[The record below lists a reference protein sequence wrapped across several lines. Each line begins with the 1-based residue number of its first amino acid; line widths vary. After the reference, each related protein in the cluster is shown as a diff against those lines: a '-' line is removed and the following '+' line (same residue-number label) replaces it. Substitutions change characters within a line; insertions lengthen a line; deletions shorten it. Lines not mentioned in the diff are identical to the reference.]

1 MVVRRFA
8 ATIAALLV
16 LVGCSTSSTPPTAT
30 DATPLGYTIDATV
43 EDSWFAGM
51 TGSADVLLNTFDCD
65 HIVAGIETAVL
76 CGLGGT
82 VERPFAA
89 VVSESYINQAA
100 KVPEVSLNFA
110 LYEPEHDGS
119 GAVIRAVTVAQGDE
133 SFPLMNGTDS
143 GSGFTLST
151 AVTAEGEVLILHYRY
166 FGGPRTWNNVEVIG
180 RNRHGSPAPV
190 AQIDG
195 EGVQLLADG
204 VGLVYTNYQY
214 LATESGCCYSY
225 WAVRSL
231 RPGTMGWTLT
241 TRTVPVED
249 ETWKRG
255 LKPPYE
261 LATYDIP
268 LMSAVEE

>member
-1 MVVRRFA
+1 MSRPLV
-8 ATIAALLV
+8 TLLV
-16 LVGCSTSSTPPTAT
+16 SITLVGCSESSNPPSDTV
-30 DATPLGYTIDATV
+30 ATPLGYTIDAQV
-43 EDSWFAGM
+43 KSSWFGGM
-51 TGSADVLLNTFDCD
+51 SGSADVLLDTFDCD

-76 CGLGGT
+76 CGMGGT
-82 VERPFAA
+82 VDRPFAA
-89 VVSESYINQAA
+89 VISESYVNQNAQ
-100 KVPEVSLNFA
+100 VPEVTLDFGI
-110 LYEPEHDGS
+110 YEPAFDDS
-119 GAVIRAVTVAQGDE
+119 GAIVRAVTVAQGDE

-143 GSGFTLST
+143 GSGFTLSS

-166 FGGPRTWNNVEVIG
+166 FGGPRTWNKIEVIG

-195 EGVQLLADG
+195 EGVQVLADG

-261 LATYDIP
+261 LATYEIP
-268 LMSAVEE
+268 MMTEVDE